1 MAKEKPTEKQYTH
14 FIAIDFGTA
23 GCGVAT
29 SLIDSKDT
37 HAFVNWAPGRMSM
50 KCPTIM
56 LLDHNLECEGFG
68 LMARNRYHK
77 KTVKYGDKFE
87 NYYLFEYFKMSL
99 YEEKVSGL
107 ITYVLKMITHDQ

>member
-1 MAKEKPTEKQYTH
+1 MAEEKQYTH

-29 SLIDSKDT
+29 SLKGSEEIR
-37 HAFVNWAPGRMSM
+37 AFLKWIPSGRMLIKS
-50 KCPTIM
+50 PTII

-77 KTVKYGDKFE
+77 QAVKYKNEF
-87 NYYLFEYFKMSL
+87 NKYYLFEYFKMNL
-99 YEEKVSGL
+99 YEEKVSSCMVKRYKRSL
-107 ITYVLKMITHDQ
+107 